1 MEIPIWS
8 NESGKLYCNALK
20 RLSSTLWLKMF
31 QAGKSCG
38 RSTARN
44 LRCWSQNV
52 FLKYFMIV
60 DNYYSITV
68 HNGKDNR
75 KHLITAQLVWRCVRT
90 HERHTKN
97 KNTHT
102 HTCSL
107 PRKSDDSFYSPVCR
121 QHPHPGVK
129 WVMVFFLFSSCAWT
143 PPVCQKGL
151 PRTDGWSA
159 PNVAQWQS
167 RQSFGE
173 HIQCLSCGPGARLK
187 SRDPKSWKTHG
198 KIW

>member
-1 MEIPIWS
+1 MEDQLQETSGADLKMSFWS
-8 NESGKLYCNALK
+8 I
-20 RLSSTLWLKMF
+20 LWLLI
-31 QAGKSCG
+31 
-38 RSTARN
+38 TT
-44 LRCWSQNV
+44 
-52 FLKYFMIV
+52 IV
-60 DNYYSITV
+60 LIIV

-75 KHLITAQLVWRCVRT
+75 KHLITAQLVWRCVRKT
-90 HERHTKN
+90 HEKQ
-97 KNTHT
+97 KNTQTNKHT
-102 HTCSL
+102 HTCTCNL

-121 QHPHPGVK
+121 QHPPPGVK
-129 WVMVFFLFSSCAWT
+129 WVMVFFLLSSCAWT
-143 PPVCQKGL
+143 PPVCQKGPPL
-151 PRTDGWSA
+151 TDGWP